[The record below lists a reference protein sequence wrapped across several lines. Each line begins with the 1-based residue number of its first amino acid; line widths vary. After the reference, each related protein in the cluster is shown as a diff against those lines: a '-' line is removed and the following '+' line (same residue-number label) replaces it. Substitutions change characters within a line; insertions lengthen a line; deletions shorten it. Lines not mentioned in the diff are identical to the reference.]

1 MEENTEITQSELDY
15 AKKCLMDLG
24 LPEDEAEREVEEYYG
39 QY

>member
-1 MEENTEITQSELDY
+1 MQIKPCEKN